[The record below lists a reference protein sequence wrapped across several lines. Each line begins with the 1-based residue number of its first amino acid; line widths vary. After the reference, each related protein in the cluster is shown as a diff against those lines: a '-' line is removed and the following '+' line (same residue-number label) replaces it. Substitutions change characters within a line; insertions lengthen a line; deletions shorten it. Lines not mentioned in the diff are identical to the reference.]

1 MEVTEIIQRI
11 HSTVQHIA
19 ERYKKENG
27 LAGKAKMNYK
37 KKFTAYEEKW
47 NLRQIQ
53 NNPTLRVTK
62 LAAEIDSSLHKKLN
76 PEKNQTV

>member
-37 KKFTAYEEKW
+37 KKIYGVRRKMESETNSK
-47 NLRQIQ
+47 
-53 NNPTLRVTK
+53 
-62 LAAEIDSSLHKKLN
+62 
-76 PEKNQTV
+76 

>member
-37 KKFTAYEEKW
+37 KKKIYG
-47 NLRQIQ
+47 
-53 NNPTLRVTK
+53 V
-62 LAAEIDSSLHKKLN
+62 
-76 PEKNQTV
+76 